1 MADLIFIGLMLG
13 ICIIAYLG
21 FGWGTAYFIK
31 EYLCN
36 KESQSRIKLCI
47 LLSFIAWPLVWMI
60 VPILGL
66 VELLKK

>member
-1 MADLIFIGLMLG
+1 MADLIFVVVMS
-13 ICIIAYLG
+13 CISFISYLG

-36 KESQSRIKLCI
+36 KRSQSRIKLCI